1 MVMRMDFNSKMEQ
14 EIETLA
20 RTLKNSKLAVSESEA
35 RRMAEEMLSTSKKVA
50 DDFAERDKRLYGAQP
65 KNKDVELA
73 HKALEQITSN
83 MGKGHSNVRINI
95 GELDLNKPL
104 KDMISSEEEPSDR
117 EDDDA
122 VDLSEPKSAPAN
134 DWTQSIAEPGSAT
147 ASKDIESDVDDDSN
161 DDLDSEEEREPA
173 DTLDEEKELEEIKEV
188 PLQAPVADGDSDEI
202 GEGGETD
209 FSIKELSEAP
219 KKSEETRKKDI
230 ESMEESKVDLS
241 EMFNA
246 NK

>member
-1 MVMRMDFNSKMEQ
+1 MTFDSKMEH

-50 DDFAERDKRLYGAQP
+50 EDFAERDKRLYGAQP
-65 KNKDVELA
+65 KNKDVEMA
-73 HKALEQITSN
+73 HKALEQITSK
-83 MGKGHSNVRINI
+83 MGKGQSNVRIDI

-104 KDMISSEEEPSDR
+104 KDMIAKEEEPSER
-117 EDDDA
+117 EEDDA
-122 VDLSEPKSAPAN
+122 VDLDEPKAAPAN
-134 DWTQSIAEPGSAT
+134 DWAQPAAEPIPAAPAAAPSE
-147 ASKDIESDVDDDSN
+147 IESDIDDDSN
-161 DDLDSEEEREPA
+161 DDLDSEEEREPS
-173 DTLDEEKELEEIKEV
+173 DSKLEEEKVSEESGDAPV
-188 PLQAPVADGDSDEI
+188 QAPADGDSDEV

-219 KKSEETRKKDI
+219 KKSEEQRRKEI
-230 ESMEESKVDLS
+230 EEMEESKVDLS
-241 EMFNA
+241 KMFNA